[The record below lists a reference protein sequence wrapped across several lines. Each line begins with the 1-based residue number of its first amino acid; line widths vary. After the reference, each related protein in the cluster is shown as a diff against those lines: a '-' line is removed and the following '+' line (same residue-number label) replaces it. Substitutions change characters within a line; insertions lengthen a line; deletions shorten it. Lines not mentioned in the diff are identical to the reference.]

1 MKSWIYINGEK
12 TKYKISSKGFV
23 ISTAYRG
30 QKGCVHKLKHN
41 HDRDGYCI
49 ITLNH
54 RGKKYTRKI
63 HRLVAE
69 AFIPN
74 PQNLPEVNHKDGNKD
89 HNDDSN
95 LEWMTTED
103 NIRHAVDNDLR
114 YRTNFEE
121 YVEMACQMLQD
132 NVYDLRTISKLTG
145 IERSMLVRIKNGSRW
160 KSISS
165 KYDFSDYDKST
176 RASKGSSNGSSK
188 INEEIASEICKHLE
202 NHESPTAIS
211 KQLGVPRSIVYKIHN
226 HTSWTHV
233 SCNYDF

>member
-1 MKSWIYINGEK
+1 MHY
-12 TKYKISSKGFV
+12 
-23 ISTAYRG
+23 
-30 QKGCVHKLKHN
+30 
-41 HDRDGYCI
+41 
-49 ITLNH
+49 TLNH

-89 HNDDSN
+89 HNDESN

-114 YRTNFEE
+114 YRANFEE

-132 NVYDLRTISKLTG
+132 NEYDLGTISKLTG
-145 IERSMLVRIKNGSRW
+145 IERSMLVRIKNGNRW

-211 KQLGVPRSIVYKIHN
+211 KQLDVPRSIVYKIRN